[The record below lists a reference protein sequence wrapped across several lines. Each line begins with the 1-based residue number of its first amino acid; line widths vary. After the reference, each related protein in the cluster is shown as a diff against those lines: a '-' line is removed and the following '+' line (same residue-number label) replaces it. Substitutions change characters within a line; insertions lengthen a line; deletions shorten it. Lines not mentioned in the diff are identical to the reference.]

1 MRDRR
6 AISRRAWLGGAAG
19 FVLSSG
25 ESPAAARKMKMCL
38 NCGNIGVRA
47 NLAESIALAAR
58 YGFEAVD
65 PNVADLAALP
75 DSAMAALLE
84 ELQSKKLTFGSVAQS
99 VPVGQPEEKFPA
111 FIKELAATARTLERA
126 RIRRFVTWILSFDN
140 KLTYLENFRLHTRRI
155 GEAAT
160 VLGDHGISLG
170 LEYLGPKT
178 IWTRGRYPFIHTME
192 TMKELIAATGKSN
205 LGFLLDSWH
214 WYTAGDTGADLLTLK
229 NADIV
234 AVHLNDAPAGVP
246 VDEQVDNR
254 RELPVATGV
263 IDTAA
268 FLNALNQVGYDGP
281 VAAEPMNTELRK
293 LPAEEAVSRTSQAMR
308 KAFALIQ

>member
-1 MRDRR
+1 
-6 AISRRAWLGGAAG
+6 
-19 FVLSSG
+19 
-25 ESPAAARKMKMCL
+25 MCL

-47 NLAESIALAAR
+47 NLVESIALATR

-65 PNVADLAALP
+65 PNVADLAALS
-75 DSAMAALLE
+75 DSAMTALLD
-84 ELQSKKLTFGSVAQS
+84 ELQSKKLAFGSVAQS
-99 VPVGQPEEKFPA
+99 VPVGQSNEKFSA
-111 FIKELAATARTLERA
+111 FIKELAATAKTLERA
-126 RIRRFVTWILSFDN
+126 RVRRFVTWILSSDN
-140 KLTYLENFRLHTRRI
+140 KLTYLENFRLHTRRV
-155 GEAAT
+155 GEAAA

-178 IWTRGRYPFIHTME
+178 IWARGRYPFIHTME
-192 TMKELIAATGKSN
+192 TMKELIAATGRSN

-214 WYTAGDTGADLLTLK
+214 WYTAGDTAADLLTLK
-229 NADIV
+229 NTDIV

-246 VDEQVDNR
+246 VDQQVDNR
-254 RELPVATGV
+254 RELPMATGV

-281 VAAEPMNTELRK
+281 VAAEPMNAELRK
-293 LPAEEAVSRTSQAMR
+293 LPPDEALARTAQAMQ